1 MLVCLFVPVYSQHTC
16 RHDHV
21 CIFFRSIFFVVELS
35 SVRFRL
41 VWFKAILVSTVTANS
56 ILHLTLIIRSAVS
69 TLVFAETIF
78 HRNACFANWI

>member
-1 MLVCLFVPVYSQHTC
+1 MLVCLFVPVYSQLTC

-21 CIFFRSIFFVVELS
+21 CIFFVVELS

-41 VWFKAILVSTVTANS
+41 VWFKAILVSMVTANS

-78 HRNACFANWI
+78 HRNARFANWI